1 MNIGKL
7 SPDAPL
13 PSELGTPTVIEP
25 QSLPGPVVNSR
36 YGPLLYLIGIVFLG
50 LIGLVAVVGS
60 LVLAYAGKTVDG
72 AAIAI
77 GAGAVS
83 ALALMIAP
91 GTKAG

>member
-1 MNIGKL
+1 MQNDYGV
-7 SPDAPL
+7 D
-13 PSELGTPTVIEP
+13 IEP
-25 QSLPGPVVNSR
+25 PAALPAPIVASPTGPR
-36 YGPLLYLIGIVFLG
+36 LYLIGVVFLG

-91 GTKAG
+91 GAKPAE